1 MIATV
6 SGRTA
11 YTTALRILFTAAA
24 ASCVAVAQQHP
35 AHSAPS
41 GFTADEPGSDG
52 TRVFRRTQ
60 TNGDRLRLRIVVGAD
75 GADLDALAKGAVE
88 PSDTL
93 RADTRQDLVAGTLQG
108 VAYSCLGSTETVDG
122 VPFTRYRRVMAF
134 KPASAAPFSV
144 RADVLAKEPKP
155 AQSTLETMARSL
167 ADWQTALGG
176 GNEPPPDPQAPGSRP
191 VLGGSSLISLKDG
204 GDLEIRV
211 PAAWGRSD
219 LELGEG
225 RSALYFGPAREVLAA
240 LTGDSL
246 SKDKDRL
253 GPYLLIERILRDA
266 FKDLIDQ
273 QLLDIAESLMADYV
287 AQQAEAGVTLKLGKR
302 DEGTLG
308 TRVVIS
314 VPFEESRKSG
324 TQHKGRLVAMLH
336 RGVLVIV
343 TASHPVEGYDQGWD
357 AFAAALDTLTFTGS
371 PEPDPAA
378 PATRP
383 ATETSA
389 VPAGTAPGA
398 TDPGRTAAPTSGAD
412 APAPVRVAAGPSRL
426 PAADAA
432 WSTDGPQAGLR
443 TARIPLA
450 TPITFAYPAD
460 WPLTGSVSKELGEL
474 AFVAAPDA
482 ASATANRAARVR
494 VEYRAF
500 REELSNGDAG
510 LRLMG
515 LLRTKLAREGILT
528 TGEGERRQLG
538 GLPAVV
544 VRYFDSDPS
553 LLGAVVG
560 IVADGTVLIADL
572 RLPGPPP
579 ESSAGDGATQA
590 RLDAMINAVALD
602 PALQIERRNAGPFSV
617 EVPDG
622 WTFDANPNRA
632 GGYDVFLRAPSGL
645 DVRFQ
650 TARQP
655 KPDLVTYDVIRKVGS
670 GFLVEG
676 LRVLSAREFADG
688 ARHDQPGARIGMR
701 FRSTG
706 ESLSAL
712 VTTCLIEDQLV
723 FALRGAPTGY
733 RGRDLAVAW
742 RVMRSFGAGGGFGP
756 RPPRIDGARFA
767 ERAVFTR
774 TELDDLAPEGDVR
787 APGSLYVAFLPDGS
801 AGIVVTEAGGRR
813 DLRGS
818 YTIAS
823 DVVTLDCQA
832 LGAPKSFR
840 LADGG
845 EMLSLGDGEVLIRD
859 RREETP

>member
-1 MIATV
+1 MIALV
-6 SGRTA
+6 PFRAVRPSV
-11 YTTALRILFTAAA
+11 LRILLTAAA
-24 ASCVAVAQQHP
+24 VSTLAAAQQHP
-35 AHSAPS
+35 AFSPPS
-41 GFTADEPGSDG
+41 GFTADEPGADG
-52 TRVFRRTQ
+52 SRVFRRAQ
-60 TNGDRLRLRIVVGAD
+60 SNGDRLRIRVVVGAD
-75 GADLDALAKGAVE
+75 GAVLDGLAKAAAE
-88 PSDTL
+88 TSDKL
-93 RADTRQDLVAGTLQG
+93 RDDTRQELAAGTLQG
-108 VAYSCLGSTETVDG
+108 VAYSCLGSSETVDG

-134 KPASAAPFSV
+134 KPAQGAPFSV

-211 PAAWGRSD
+211 PAAWGRAD

-240 LTGDSL
+240 LTTDSM

-253 GPYLLIERILRDA
+253 GPYLLIERIRRDA

-287 AQQAEAGVTLKLGKR
+287 AQQAEAGVTLKLGQR

-357 AFAAALDTLTFTGS
+357 AFAAALDTLTFTGL

-383 ATETSA
+383 ATD
-389 VPAGTAPGA
+389 PAANPANPATGA
-398 TDPGRTAAPTSGAD
+398 TDPGRTAAPASGTD

-426 PAADAA
+426 AAADAA
-432 WSTDGPQAGLR
+432 WSSDGPQAGLR

-460 WPLTGSVSKELGEL
+460 WPLTGTASKELGEL

-482 ASATANRAARVR
+482 ASATAPRAPRVR

-500 REELSNGDAG
+500 REELASGDAG

-515 LLRTKLAREGILT
+515 LLKTKLAREGFPMTL
-528 TGEGERRQLG
+528 ESERRQLG
-538 GLPAVV
+538 GQPAIV
-544 VRYFDSDPS
+544 VRYRGFDPPTV
-553 LLGAVVG
+553 GAMVG
-560 IVADGTVLIADL
+560 VVADGTALVADL
-572 RLPGPPP
+572 RLPAAGPAD
-579 ESSAGDGATQA
+579 SSTDREALV

-602 PALQIERRNAGPFSV
+602 PALQTERRNAGPFSI

-622 WTFDANPNRA
+622 WTFDSNANRA

-655 KPDLVTYDVIRKVGS
+655 KPELVTYDVIRKVGS

-676 LRVLSAREFADG
+676 LRVLSSREFADG
-688 ARHDQPGARIGMR
+688 TRHDQPGARIGMR

-706 ESLSAL
+706 ESLTAL
-712 VTTCLIEDQLV
+712 VTACVIEDQLV

-774 TELDDLAPEGDVR
+774 TELDDLSPEGDAR
-787 APGSLYVAFLPDGS
+787 APGSLYVAFLPDGT
-801 AGIVVTEAGGRR
+801 AGVVVTEAGGRR

-818 YTIAS
+818 YSIAG
-823 DVVTLDCQA
+823 DLVTLDCQA
-832 LGAPKSFR
+832 LGAPKAFR

-845 EMLSLGDGEVLIRD
+845 EMLKLDGGEVLFRD